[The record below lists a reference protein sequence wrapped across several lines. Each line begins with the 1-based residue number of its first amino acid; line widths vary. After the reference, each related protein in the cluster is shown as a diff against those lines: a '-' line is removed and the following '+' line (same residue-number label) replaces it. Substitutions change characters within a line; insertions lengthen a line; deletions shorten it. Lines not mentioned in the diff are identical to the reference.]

1 MMESRAIDPRPALRI
16 ARDSRVLLLAGVP
29 TLTVLE
35 ALAQR
40 PLWSSHTILVV
51 VNLATLVTFL
61 ITGVL
66 LRDEPG
72 QRGTSWALILAG
84 VSRPL
89 GWLNQWGTGPLPLYA
104 SVFGYLDD
112 IFGAWA
118 LLRYPNHHLER
129 HQRRF
134 LATLLFW
141 LVGGP
146 AFLAV
151 VSRPGWH
158 HFATSSWWPG
168 LAPDRRVYD
177 LGSTVVNAG
186 ALVLAVIFIGL
197 LLNRFSR
204 AKGVDR
210 LILTPVFVAAIVA
223 AIAAGMV
230 VTGFLF
236 SAVSDDLFTIEGAA
250 ELAVPLAFLISVIQ
264 RGIARGGVADLTAQ
278 LSGPDPTKALRQAL
292 RQVLRDPTLE
302 IWRWAPECGTYVDS
316 DGRPASPNQPR
327 RGRMVLRLCA
337 SNGRPLAVII
347 ADRSAARDRAL
358 LKGAVGA
365 SRMALENAQ
374 LQADLKAKLKETRAS
389 RTRIVEAS
397 LAERRRLERNLHD
410 GAQQRLLGL
419 AATLQA
425 AQTHATDPAV
435 IAALEH
441 AGTQLREALSELR
454 DLARGLLPPAL
465 SHSGIGAAL
474 EEVAERL
481 QVPVRLNVT
490 SRRFAP
496 AIEATAY
503 FVICEALTNTAK
515 HAQAHTAAVH
525 VRCEE
530 QMVLINVDDD
540 GKGGAD
546 PHGAGLAALA
556 DRVNAMGGE
565 LDIVSPPG
573 GGTHLEARIP
583 CA

>member
-89 GWLNQWGTGPLPLYA
+89 GWLNEWGTGPLPLYA

-365 SRMALENAQ
+365 SRMALE
-374 LQADLKAKLKETRAS
+374 K
-389 RTRIVEAS
+389 
-397 LAERRRLERNLHD
+397 
-410 GAQQRLLGL
+410 
-419 AATLQA
+419 
-425 AQTHATDPAV
+425 
-435 IAALEH
+435 
-441 AGTQLREALSELR
+441 
-454 DLARGLLPPAL
+454 
-465 SHSGIGAAL
+465 
-474 EEVAERL
+474 
-481 QVPVRLNVT
+481 
-490 SRRFAP
+490 
-496 AIEATAY
+496 
-503 FVICEALTNTAK
+503 
-515 HAQAHTAAVH
+515 
-525 VRCEE
+525 
-530 QMVLINVDDD
+530 MVLINVDDD